1 MNLEKTSYF
10 QITEHPGLKA
20 TKEQLE
26 RIYHRYHF
34 ARKFAKGKDV
44 LEVACGSGIGLGYL
58 QEVANTVIGGD
69 IDEQNVQIAR
79 EHYKNRINVQ
89 VMDAHALPF
98 PENSFDLLLLYE
110 AIYYL
115 KEPKIFIREASRVL
129 RNGGVL
135 IICTVNKDW
144 KDFHPSPYT
153 FNYFSVP
160 ELYDSLKDEF
170 SEIEMYG
177 AFKVEY
183 KGVKAKLISLLKRL
197 AVNFNLIPG
206 SLNARAYLKRIFMG
220 KLFPIPKELKEGL
233 CQYHEPVSLSPHK
246 KCEEFKIIYA
256 VAKKGGN

>member
-1 MNLEKTSYF
+1 MNSEKADYF

-20 TKEQLE
+20 TKEQVE

-58 QEVANTVIGGD
+58 QEVANSVTGGD
-69 IDEQNVQIAR
+69 IDEKNIEIAR
-79 EHYKNRINVQ
+79 KYYKDRIKVEI
-89 VMDAHALPF
+89 MDAHSLPF
-98 PENSFDLLLLYE
+98 PENSFDLVLLYE

-115 KEPKIFIREASRVL
+115 KEPQSFIKEASRVL
-129 RNGGVL
+129 RDEGVL

-144 KDFHPSPYT
+144 EDFHPSPYT
-153 FNYFSVP
+153 YNYFSVP
-160 ELYDSLKDEF
+160 ELYEALKNEF
-170 SEIEMYG
+170 REIEMYG

-183 KGVKAKLISLLKRL
+183 KGMKDKVVSLIKRL

-206 SLNARAYLKRIFMG
+206 SLSARAYLKRIFMG
-220 KLFPIPKELKEGL
+220 KLLPIPEELKEGM
-233 CQYHEPVSLSPHK
+233 CEYYEPVPISLHK